1 MLGLILSSVRGI
13 LVVTLDFNPNFV
25 YISIVIIMI
34 LVSYFGYLSKKF
46 YSTKDFI
53 LLRNIL
59 KFNLIFGIV
68 NIFIDLFLGV
78 TPYYGIIYLFIAP
91 YIVFIFLQVSYR
103 YLHVSVAIITCL
115 ISYSVL
121 GNFLDSISGAEGLQ
135 KIHDYNLALRPD
147 SFQSLGRTG
156 QYFRPSGYTGS
167 YHDSANIL
175 GMAVVYFFSRL
186 ILKRRIV
193 DFLIFVFA
201 MISLLLTQSAANII
215 ITIGVLII
223 FSIYMF
229 IKLKGI
235 LNFKLIV
242 ALSLCTY
249 LLWYEYSE
257 YLGVFIDRINYAGA
271 WDGMM
276 TLPDNNQQDSFIF
289 TRLLATIF
297 GHAVIFEI
305 EDIFTEIGFYGTILQ
320 LGIFHAVIFFSV
332 MLFPLWKF
340 IKHKAV
346 CFEAIPP
353 LAAVMFGF
361 ISLLHYGSVT
371 RVTSV
376 FLFYAFFSMCVESL
390 TRYEGSR
397 KNQLQNFI
405 DTKGKC

>member
-1 MLGLILSSVRGI
+1 
-13 LVVTLDFNPNFV
+13 
-25 YISIVIIMI
+25 
-34 LVSYFGYLSKKF
+34 
-46 YSTKDFI
+46 
-53 LLRNIL
+53 
-59 KFNLIFGIV
+59 
-68 NIFIDLFLGV
+68 
-78 TPYYGIIYLFIAP
+78 
-91 YIVFIFLQVSYR
+91 
-103 YLHVSVAIITCL
+103 
-115 ISYSVL
+115 
-121 GNFLDSISGAEGLQ
+121 
-135 KIHDYNLALRPD
+135 
-147 SFQSLGRTG
+147 
-156 QYFRPSGYTGS
+156 
-167 YHDSANIL
+167 
-175 GMAVVYFFSRL
+175 MAVVYFFSRL